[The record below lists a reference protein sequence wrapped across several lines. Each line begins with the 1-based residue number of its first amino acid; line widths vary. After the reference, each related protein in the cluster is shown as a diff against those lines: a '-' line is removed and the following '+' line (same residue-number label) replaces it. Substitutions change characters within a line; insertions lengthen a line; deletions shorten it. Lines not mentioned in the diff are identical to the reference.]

1 MGVAE
6 HPQPPLLEVEG
17 LTLEFPVGGARV
29 RVVSGVSFAV
39 GAGEILG
46 LVGTSGS
53 GKTMTALA
61 LFRLVPPPGR
71 IAAGRI
77 RIAGADLLELG
88 REPLRRLRGG
98 RIALVPQDPA
108 AGFDPLF
115 PVGAQIA
122 EVARAHRDLSRK
134 AARAE
139 ALRLLSRA
147 GLAGPERVAASY
159 PHQLSGGQRQRAAI
173 AAALAG
179 SPRVLVADEPTSA
192 LDATVQAQVL
202 DLLAR
207 LAAEEGLA
215 ILLITHDLGVVAT
228 VCDRALVLSAGE
240 AVEEGPSAELLR
252 APRHPATQRLVA
264 AAPRLGR
271 RSAP

>member
-1 MGVAE
+1 VRRRRRALGPSRHRERRPSERRGAGAEGRHRLRRRALRPLAPARRARLLNGLSGAGPTGVAE

-88 REPLRRLRGG
+88 REPLRRLR
-98 RIALVPQDPA
+98 
-108 AGFDPLF
+108 
-115 PVGAQIA
+115 
-122 EVARAHRDLSRK
+122 
-134 AARAE
+134 
-139 ALRLLSRA
+139 
-147 GLAGPERVAASY
+147 
-159 PHQLSGGQRQRAAI
+159 
-173 AAALAG
+173 
-179 SPRVLVADEPTSA
+179 
-192 LDATVQAQVL
+192 
-202 DLLAR
+202 
-207 LAAEEGLA
+207 
-215 ILLITHDLGVVAT
+215 
-228 VCDRALVLSAGE
+228 
-240 AVEEGPSAELLR
+240 
-252 APRHPATQRLVA
+252 
-264 AAPRLGR
+264 
-271 RSAP
+271 